1 MRLQSRK
8 GWRTVAQP
16 EMPDELAA
24 RRERQETNTE
34 LQGGRP
40 GAEWIWGAVIS
51 GPGEFAHKSLG
62 YGWGSDPGYSP
73 ALIRRG
79 RLQRDTHE
87 GSVDHRL
94 RWSTHQAS
102 AVRVGVVCSSLRLSR
117 EILGNSRAPPQ
128 NPGGHLPGILGK
140 SGILTASFEGAPIT
154 TGEEAGSQSRDS
166 AACED

>member
-1 MRLQSRK
+1 
-8 GWRTVAQP
+8 
-16 EMPDELAA
+16 MPDELAA

-40 GAEWIWGAVIS
+40 GAEWIWGAIS
-51 GPGEFAHKSLG
+51 PASSRPGEFAHKSLG

-102 AVRVGVVCSSLRLSR
+102 AVWVCSSLRLSR
-117 EILGNSRAPPQ
+117 KILGNSRARRK
-128 NPGGHLPGILGK
+128 ILGVICREFWENL
-140 SGILTASFEGAPIT
+140 GICIIRRHRSRVH
-154 TGEEAGSQSRDS
+154 QS
-166 AACED
+166 CPENGVM